1 MGCPRNRVQRERRMT
16 MQLEQT
22 IEKLME
28 AYHVA
33 GMSVALIKDGTL
45 VCAKGYGQRNVE
57 ENLPMT
63 ADTVMPVGSVTKT
76 FTSLALAML
85 ADEGKLDWDT
95 PVITYIPWLK
105 LHDRILTENV
115 TARDLMCHRTG
126 TPKYDLQAIC
136 AAPDDKEEMVKSLE
150 HLQTFAPLRTRFMY
164 SNQMVSLA
172 GYLVDVLSGKT
183 YEDFVRERIFAPL
196 GMTSSDFEVDSLS
209 KYEKTSKGYMFANDM
224 FIEPPY
230 MHLGA
235 FAPSGAIVSTAEDM
249 AKFAL
254 FQLGDGTWQGE
265 RLVSEAMMQEMHSHQ
280 MIGTPY
286 FWDFEETQCA
296 EYGLGWFTD
305 IYRGKK
311 LINHGGNT
319 NGFSAQ
325 MTLIPSEQFAI
336 IALSNATSCFA
347 VNALAH
353 YASDE
358 VLGVEDIP
366 DWSARFAEIFSNLM
380 SGAMAGMQAR
390 AEAKVPD
397 TAPSK
402 PIEDYAGQYV
412 HPGFGTM
419 EFAMSDQGLAG
430 TWNGLPALL
439 RHYNYD
445 AFDLMLPVAGAS
457 VPAEFVLED
466 GKIKGLS
473 VVMEATPGIQ
483 PEFFSRA

>member
-1 MGCPRNRVQRERRMT
+1 
-16 MQLEQT
+16 MQLEQI

-28 AYHVA
+28 EYHVA
-33 GMSVALIKDGTL
+33 GMSVALIKDGE
-45 VCAKGYGQRNVE
+45 VESVQGYGQRNVE

-63 ADTVMPVGSVTKT
+63 SDTVMPIGSITKT

-85 ADEGKLDWDT
+85 VDEGKLDWDE

-105 LHDRILTENV
+105 LHDPILTENV

-126 TPKYDLQAIC
+126 TPKYDLQAIY
-136 AAPDDKEEMVKSLE
+136 AATDNKEEMVRSLAY
-150 HLQTFAPLRTRFMY
+150 LQTSAAFRTKFQY

-172 GYLVDVLSGKT
+172 GYLVDVLSGKS

-196 GMTSSDFEVDSLS
+196 GMTSSDFEVESLS
-209 KYEKTSKGYMFANDM
+209 KYEKTSKGYVFANDM
-224 FIEPPY
+224 FIQPPS

-235 FAPSGAIVSTAEDM
+235 FAPSGAIVSSAEDM
-249 AKFAL
+249 AKFAM
-254 FQLGDGTWQGE
+254 FQLGDGSWEGE
-265 RLVSEAMMQEMHSHQ
+265 RLVSEAMMNEMHSHQ

-305 IYRGKK
+305 IYRGRK

-325 MTLIPSEQFAI
+325 MTLLPEEKYAVV
-336 IALSNATSCFA
+336 ALSNATSNFA
-347 VNALAH
+347 VNALGH
-353 YASDE
+353 YAADE
-358 VLGVEDIP
+358 ALGVEEVS
-366 DWSARFAEIFSNLM
+366 DWSTRFNEVFANLM

-397 TAPSK
+397 TQPTR
-402 PIEDYAGQYV
+402 PFEDYAGKYT

-419 EFAMSDQGLAG
+419 EFAMTEQGLAG
-430 TWNGLPALL
+430 TWNGLPAMLM
-439 RHYNYD
+439 HYNYD
-445 AFDLMLPVAGAS
+445 AFDLVLPVLGAA
-457 VPAEFVLED
+457 VPAEFVLKD
-466 GKIKGLS
+466 GEITGLS
-473 VVMEATPGIQ
+473 VVMEATPGIE
-483 PEFFSRA
+483 PELFER

>member
-1 MGCPRNRVQRERRMT
+1 

-22 IEKLME
+22 IAKLME
-28 AYHVA
+28 DYHVA
-33 GMSVALIKDGTL
+33 GMSVALIKDGQVES
-45 VCAKGYGQRNVE
+45 VCGYGLRNVE
-57 ENLPMT
+57 EDLPMT
-63 ADTVMPVGSVTKT
+63 GDTVMPIGSVTKT

-85 ADEGKLDWDT
+85 ADEGKLDWDE
-95 PVITYIPWLK
+95 PVKTYIPWLE
-105 LHDRILTENV
+105 LHDQILTDNV

-126 TPKYDLQAIC
+126 TPKYDLQAIY
-136 AAPDDKEEMVKSLE
+136 AAPDDKKEMVRSLKY
-150 HLQTFAPLRTRFMY
+150 LQTSAAFRTTFQY

-172 GYLVDVLSGKT
+172 GYLVDVLAGKP

-196 GMTSSDFEVDSLS
+196 GMKSSDFEISSLG
-209 KYEKTSKGYMFANDM
+209 KYEKTSKGYVFANDM
-224 FIEPPY
+224 FIQPPA

-235 FAPSGAIVSTAEDM
+235 FAPSGAIVSSAEDM

-254 FQLGDGTWQGE
+254 FQLGDGTWEGE
-265 RLVSEAMMQEMHSHQ
+265 RLVSEAMMQEMHKHQ

-305 IYRGKK
+305 IYRGRK

-325 MTLIPSEQFAI
+325 MTLLPEDDFAI
-336 IALSNATSCFA
+336 VALSNATSNFA
-347 VNALAH
+347 VNALGH
-353 YASDE
+353 YAADE
-358 VLGVEDIP
+358 ALGVADIP
-366 DWSARFAEIFSNLM
+366 DWSARFNEVFTNLM

-397 TAPSK
+397 TQPTRPLA
-402 PIEDYAGQYV
+402 DYAGKYS

-419 EFAMSDQGLAG
+419 EFVMTEQGLSG
-430 TWNGLPALL
+430 IWNGLPAMLM
-439 RHYNYD
+439 HYNSD
-445 AFDLMLPVAGAS
+445 AFDLMLPVLGAT

-466 GKIKGLS
+466 GEIKGLS
-473 VVMEATPGIQ
+473 VVMEGTPGIA
-483 PEFFSRA
+483 PEFFAR